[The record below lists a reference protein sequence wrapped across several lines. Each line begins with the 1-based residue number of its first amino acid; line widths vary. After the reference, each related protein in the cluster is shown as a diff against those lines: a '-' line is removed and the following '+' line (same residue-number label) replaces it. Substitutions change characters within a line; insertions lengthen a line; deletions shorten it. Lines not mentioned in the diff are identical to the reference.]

1 MRRIWAVAVN
11 TVRQALRMRIAVVF
25 TVLLLVLLPVM
36 AGAMSGDG
44 THKGR
49 CQTFVS
55 YGLSLTSLLLCLLT
69 IVVSVF
75 TVTSDIRHRQIYT
88 VITKPLRR
96 YEFILGKLLGVLV
109 LDAMLLTFF
118 CAGIYGIV
126 RYLPAHYH
134 ADPIA
139 RQQLDREFFTAR
151 ASLKPVE
158 PDVTAEA
165 RETFE
170 KLRKQDEIP
179 QEVFANELRRQQ
191 VMDWV
196 VKQKRLEKR
205 AAGVGERILWEFHNV
220 RPVDPNENLFIR
232 FKYDALPGS
241 ESEMWGRW
249 VVGPYSAFAYQT
261 APEGPVYDQ
270 VLRHSSGSFH
280 EILIPAAVVPADG
293 HLAIGFQ
300 NVVPN
305 DTAIVFPLDDG
316 VELLYQANTFGANF
330 VRAAAMIFVRLVFL
344 ACLGILA
351 STFVSFPVAIMLCL
365 VIFFVAT
372 FSTFV
377 IDSFN
382 YLGDSIGGVYSY
394 TVKPV
399 VRMLPEFDKYN
410 PAKYLVPARL
420 IDLSVLAKAA
430 GRMIGIEAPILL
442 ALSIWIFSRRELARV
457 TV

>member
-1 MRRIWAVAVN
+1 MRRIWAVAIN
-11 TVRQALRMRIAVVF
+11 TVRQAIRMRIALVF
-25 TVLLLVLLPVM
+25 TVLLLILLPVM
-36 AGAMSGDG
+36 AGAMTGDG

-55 YGLSLTSLLLCLLT
+55 YGLSLTSMLLCLLT

-75 TVTSDIRHRQIYT
+75 TVTSDIRNRQIYT

-109 LDAMLLTFF
+109 LDALLLTFF

-126 RYLPAHYH
+126 RYLPVRYN
-134 ADPIA
+134 ADAIT

-151 ASLKPVE
+151 ASVKPVE
-158 PDVTAEA
+158 PDVTEEA

-179 QEVFANELRRQQ
+179 QEVFANELRRRQ

-241 ESEMWGRW
+241 ETEMWGRW
-249 VVGPYSAFAYQT
+249 AVGPYAAFAYGAKPDT
-261 APEGPVYDQ
+261 PVYDQ
-270 VLRHSSGSFH
+270 VLRHPAGSFH
-280 EILIPAAVVPADG
+280 EIQIPAVVVPADG

-300 NVVPN
+300 NILPN
-305 DTAIVFPLDDG
+305 DTAIVFPLDEG
-316 VELLYQANTFGANF
+316 LELLYQADTFEANF
-330 VRAAAMIFVRLVFL
+330 ARAAVMIFIRLVFL

-382 YLGDSIGGVYSY
+382 YLGDSIGGVYTY
-394 TVKPV
+394 TIKPI

-410 PAKYLVPARL
+410 PAKYLVAARR
-420 IDLSVLAKAA
+420 IELSVLAGAA
-430 GRMIGIEAPILL
+430 ARMIGVEAPVLLLL
-442 ALSIWIFSRRELARV
+442 AIWIFSRRELARI

>member
-1 MRRIWAVAVN
+1 MRRIWAVAIT

-36 AGAMSGDG
+36 AGSMSGDG

-75 TVTSDIRHRQIYT
+75 TVTSDIRNHQIFT

-96 YEFILGKLLGVLV
+96 HEFILGKLLGVLV
-109 LDAMLLTFF
+109 LDALLLTFF
-118 CAGIYGIV
+118 CGGIYGIV
-126 RYLPAHYH
+126 RYLPTHYG

-139 RQQLDREFFTAR
+139 RQQLNREFFTAR
-151 ASLKPVE
+151 ASLKPMN

-179 QEVFANELRRQQ
+179 PEVFANELRRRQ
-191 VMDWV
+191 VMDWII
-196 VKQKRLEKR
+196 KQKRLEKR

-220 RPVDPNENLFIR
+220 RPVDPTENLFIR

-241 ESEMWGRW
+241 KTEMWGRW
-249 VVGPYSAFAYQT
+249 AVGPYDVFAYG
-261 APEGPVYDQ
+261 AKPDRPIYDQ
-270 VLRHSSGSFH
+270 VLRHSAGNFH
-280 EILIPAAVVPADG
+280 EIQIPAVVVPADG
-293 HLAIGFQ
+293 HIALGFQ
-300 NVVPN
+300 NVPPN

-316 VELLYQANTFGANF
+316 VELLYQADTFGANF
-330 VRAAAMIFVRLVFL
+330 VRAAVMIFVRLVFL

-351 STFVSFPVAIMLCL
+351 STFVSFPVAIMFCL

-377 IDSFN
+377 VDSFN
-382 YLGDSIGGVYSY
+382 YLGDSIGGVYNY
-394 TVKPV
+394 TVKPI
-399 VRMLPEFDKYN
+399 VRMLPEFDKFN
-410 PAKYLVPARL
+410 PAQYLVPARL

-430 GRMIGIEAPILL
+430 GRMIGVEAPILL
-442 ALSIWIFSRRELARV
+442 LLAIWIFSRRELARV